1 MNFDQIWELVEPI
14 PGYYHMKEMEL
25 LTHTAQGRTRV
36 LEIGCLAGKS
46 TLGIALSMRRGDIV
60 VIDLFSQDNCPTND
74 GLHRSMRM
82 AGDVS
87 YMLMETDSR
96 LVAAHDIGAFDMAH
110 IDGNHT
116 HEGVLADL
124 NLCASV
130 TDTIVCHDY
139 QNQGLPGVTSGI
151 DEFLNNQQWRI
162 SDKALS
168 VVVIRKT

>member
-14 PGYYHMKEMEL
+14 PGCYQMKEMEL
-25 LTHTAQGRTRV
+25 LTHTAQGCIRV

-46 TLGIALSMRRGDIV
+46 TLGIALSMGSGDIV
-60 VIDLFSQDNCPTND
+60 VIDPFLQGDCPTAER
-74 GLHRSMRM
+74 LHRSMKK
-82 AGDVS
+82 GNVS
-87 YMLMETDSR
+87 YKVMEIDSH
-96 LVAAHDIGAFDMAH
+96 LVSAQDIGSFDMSH
-110 IDGNHT
+110 IDGDHT

-168 VVVIRKT
+168 AVEIRKI